1 VLGESANPL
10 NRPSSISVKYFIKIE
25 HAQKKIARLGGLFS
39 CSHRLKRVGYY
50 PRNVMSYRFASFFAT
65 FRRRTDLGVT
75 FNVAVSGKYDLVF
88 LKAAVDHKS
97 PTAVF

>member
-1 VLGESANPL
+1 MLGESANPL

-25 HAQKKIARLGGLFS
+25 HTQKKIARLGGLFS

-75 FNVAVSGKYDLVF
+75 GQTHEIILAN
-88 LKAAVDHKS
+88 
-97 PTAVF
+97 P